1 MKRTLDQKRFVC
13 NICLKKWYK
22 KRPLKD
28 PAAVVKTFA
37 TFPCLINHV
46 KLWHPRKVD
55 VVLGKESCD
64 SDCKISIADSKPK
77 ELKCTALI
85 ADGRICHQ
93 EWRNNFKC
101 RFHFD
106 RHTEIDHANIQELD
120 KYSLAD
126 LCDRHFKKATPIDIN
141 YLLMQS
147 FGPNSI

>member
-1 MKRTLDQKRFVC
+1 MKRISDQKRFVC
-13 NICLKKWYK
+13 IICLKKSYK

-37 TFPCLINHV
+37 TVPRLINHI
-46 KLWHPRKVD
+46 KLWHPGKLDIVLRK
-55 VVLGKESCD
+55 GSCD
-64 SDCKISIADSKPK
+64 SDCKISIGESKPN
-77 ELKCTALI
+77 ELKCTARI

-93 EWRNNFKC
+93 EGHNNFKC

-120 KYSLAD
+120 KYALAD
-126 LCDRHFKKATPIDIN
+126 LYEKHFKKATRTDVD
-141 YLLMQS
+141 YLLVES